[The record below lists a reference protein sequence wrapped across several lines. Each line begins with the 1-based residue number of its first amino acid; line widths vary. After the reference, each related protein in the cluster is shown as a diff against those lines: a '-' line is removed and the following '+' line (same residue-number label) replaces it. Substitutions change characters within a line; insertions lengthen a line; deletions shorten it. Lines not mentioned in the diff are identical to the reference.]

1 MLKAIKN
8 LSIYL
13 VLLIIALNVLAILQ
27 TLWVNIGWIKD
38 QKQVLGI
45 IYSGF
50 LLICFLLIT
59 MLSFYFLIRCLFF
72 SFQIVKDIFRILV
85 NKIK

>member
-27 TLWVNIGWIKD
+27 ALWVNIGWMKD
-38 QKQVLGI
+38 EKQVLGI

-50 LLICFLLIT
+50 LLICFLLIA
-59 MLSFYFLIRCLFF
+59 MLSFYFLIRFLFF
-72 SFQIVKDIFRILV
+72 SFQIVKGIF
-85 NKIK
+85 KF